1 MENILIVGAHPDD
14 IELGCIGSL
23 MKLKKEGKKI
33 VYLVMTNG
41 GNWEKKTYKD
51 RVDEIKK
58 ALIHIDVDE
67 VIVGAIQDG
76 YLKHDPDTIDFLSN
90 IIKKYSIDTVLCQ
103 YYKDTHQDHVNLGL
117 NTLSIAT
124 SCKNLIFYES
134 LTSTEFVPNYY
145 IDISKYEIDKKN
157 VLKEYVS
164 QIEKYKNRNQDLL
177 SYIDAKD
184 KINGIKSHV
193 DYAGVCGGGLP
204 VVLALLESGLCG
216 PCGGAERGHAPSPGA
231 AGKFLRL

>member
-1 MENILIVGAHPDD
+1 M
-14 IELGCIGSL
+14 
-23 MKLKKEGKKI
+23 
-33 VYLVMTNG
+33 
-41 GNWEKKTYKD
+41 
-51 RVDEIKK
+51 
-58 ALIHIDVDE
+58 
-67 VIVGAIQDG
+67 
-76 YLKHDPDTIDFLSN
+76 
-90 IIKKYSIDTVLCQ
+90 LCQ

-184 KINGIKSHV
+184 KINGIKSRV
-193 DYAGVCGGGLP
+193 DYAEGFIINKMVQ
-204 VVLALLESGLCG
+204 
-216 PCGGAERGHAPSPGA
+216 
-231 AGKFLRL
+231 

>member
-33 VYLVMTNG
+33 VYLVMT
-41 GNWEKKTYKD
+41 KKTYKD

-193 DYAGVCGGGLP
+193 DYAEGFIINKMVQ
-204 VVLALLESGLCG
+204 
-216 PCGGAERGHAPSPGA
+216 
-231 AGKFLRL
+231 

>member
-1 MENILIVGAHPDD
+1 M
-14 IELGCIGSL
+14 
-23 MKLKKEGKKI
+23 
-33 VYLVMTNG
+33 
-41 GNWEKKTYKD
+41 
-51 RVDEIKK
+51 
-58 ALIHIDVDE
+58 
-67 VIVGAIQDG
+67 VI
-76 YLKHDPDTIDFLSN
+76 
-90 IIKKYSIDTVLCQ
+90 
-103 YYKDTHQDHVNLGL
+103 

-193 DYAGVCGGGLP
+193 DYAEGFIINKMVQ
-204 VVLALLESGLCG
+204 
-216 PCGGAERGHAPSPGA
+216 
-231 AGKFLRL
+231 

>member
-103 YYKDTHQDHVNLGL
+103 YYKDTHQGHVNLGL

-145 IDISKYEIDKKN
+145 IDISKYEIDKN

-193 DYAGVCGGGLP
+193 DYAEGFIINKMVQ
-204 VVLALLESGLCG
+204 
-216 PCGGAERGHAPSPGA
+216 
-231 AGKFLRL
+231 

>member
-117 NTLSIAT
+117 NTLSIAI

-193 DYAGVCGGGLP
+193 DYAEGFIINKMVQ
-204 VVLALLESGLCG
+204 
-216 PCGGAERGHAPSPGA
+216 
-231 AGKFLRL
+231 

>member
-1 MENILIVGAHPDD
+1 M
-14 IELGCIGSL
+14 
-23 MKLKKEGKKI
+23 
-33 VYLVMTNG
+33 
-41 GNWEKKTYKD
+41 
-51 RVDEIKK
+51 
-58 ALIHIDVDE
+58 
-67 VIVGAIQDG
+67 
-76 YLKHDPDTIDFLSN
+76 
-90 IIKKYSIDTVLCQ
+90 LCQ

-157 VLKEYVS
+157 VL
-164 QIEKYKNRNQDLL
+164 

-193 DYAGVCGGGLP
+193 DYAEGFIINKMVQ
-204 VVLALLESGLCG
+204 
-216 PCGGAERGHAPSPGA
+216 
-231 AGKFLRL
+231 

>member
-1 MENILIVGAHPDD
+1 M
-14 IELGCIGSL
+14 
-23 MKLKKEGKKI
+23 
-33 VYLVMTNG
+33 
-41 GNWEKKTYKD
+41 
-51 RVDEIKK
+51 VDEIKK

-193 DYAGVCGGGLP
+193 DYAEGFIINKMVQ
-204 VVLALLESGLCG
+204 
-216 PCGGAERGHAPSPGA
+216 
-231 AGKFLRL
+231 

>member
-134 LTSTEFVPNYY
+134 LTSTEFVPNY

-157 VLKEYVS
+157 VSKEYVS

-193 DYAGVCGGGLP
+193 DYAEGFIINKMVQ
-204 VVLALLESGLCG
+204 
-216 PCGGAERGHAPSPGA
+216 
-231 AGKFLRL
+231 